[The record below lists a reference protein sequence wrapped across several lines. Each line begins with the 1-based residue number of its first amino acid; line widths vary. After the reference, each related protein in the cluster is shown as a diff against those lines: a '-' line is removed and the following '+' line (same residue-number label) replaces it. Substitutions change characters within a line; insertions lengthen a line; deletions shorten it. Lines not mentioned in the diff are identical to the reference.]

1 MAGATDEMR
10 ELLRRSV
17 TGVDQ
22 VERWWLNFKQLR
34 RSVESSRT
42 AIERFFLPI
51 LESQELDAQDLLQL
65 RELLQVFHD
74 TVTAHATVPEQQYVI
89 ASINTFLLLLSDDVD
104 RMSTN
109 FDAFNLALYAMT
121 QFPNARD
128 RFEWIERYRRLVV
141 GNRLRETDLHDYFTA
156 GTGLLRNIRASLRA
170 QPIGYFL
177 LVLLFCSQH
186 PLFSIVF
193 GFALSLNFS
202 NQMNQGETGSSTS
215 TL

>member
-22 VERWWLNFKQLR
+22 VESWWLNFKQLR

-51 LESQELDAQDLLQL
+51 LESQELDAQALLQL
-65 RELLQVFHD
+65 RELLQAFHD
-74 TVTAHATVPEQQYVI
+74 TVTAHAAVPEQQYVL

-170 QPIGYFL
+170 QPIGYL
-177 LVLLFCSQH
+177 LLILLFCSQN
-186 PLFSIVF
+186 PLFSIIF
-193 GFALSLNFS
+193 GFTLSLNC